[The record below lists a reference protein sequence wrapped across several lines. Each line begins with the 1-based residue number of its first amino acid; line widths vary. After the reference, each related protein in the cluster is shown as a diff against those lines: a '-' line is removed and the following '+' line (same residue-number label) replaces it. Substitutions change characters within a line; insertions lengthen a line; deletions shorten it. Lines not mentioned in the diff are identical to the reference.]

1 VIKLVAAD
9 MDGTLLNS
17 KKELPKKLFSTIT
30 QLHDNQIKF
39 AVASGRQYYNLLKL
53 YQGIADKVTF
63 IAENGAVVFDQGE
76 ILFYDEIAYE
86 DVVEILNAVNQ
97 IDHAYPVLCGLES
110 AYIQAQSNDDFKM
123 HVDMYY
129 TRCERVADLL
139 AVAKK
144 DRICKVAVYDSV
156 NAETN
161 AYPGL
166 SCFRDRFKVVVS
178 GHQWVDVMNATVN
191 KGIAIKML
199 QKKYGIQ
206 YDETMTFGDYLN
218 DYEMMQ
224 ACEHSYAMANA
235 HPQLKAVANYEAPS
249 NDEEGVITV
258 LENYLQTK
266 R

>member
-1 VIKLVAAD
+1 MIKLVAAD

-17 KKELPKKLFSTIT
+17 KKELPKKLFSTID
-30 QLHDNQIKF
+30 QLHKNKIKF

-53 YQGIADKVTF
+53 YQDIADKVTF

-76 ILFYDEIAYE
+76 IIFYDEIAY
-86 DVVEILNAVNQ
+86 DNVVAVVHAVNQ

-110 AYIQAQSNDDFKM
+110 AYVQAISNDEFNR

-129 TRCERVADLL
+129 TRCERVSDLL
-139 AVAKK
+139 AAAKK
-144 DRICKVAVYDSV
+144 DRICKVAIYDSV
-156 NAETN
+156 DAETN
-161 AYPGL
+161 TYPNL
-166 SCFRDRFKVVVS
+166 PAFKERFKVVVS
-178 GHQWVDVMNATVN
+178 GHQWVDVMNASVN

-199 QKKYGIQ
+199 QKKYDIH

-224 ACEHSYAMANA
+224 VCRHSYAMANA
-235 HPQLKAVANYEAPS
+235 HPDLKAIANYEAPS
-249 NDEEGVITV
+249 NDEDGVITV
-258 LENYLQTK
+258 LENYLQSN